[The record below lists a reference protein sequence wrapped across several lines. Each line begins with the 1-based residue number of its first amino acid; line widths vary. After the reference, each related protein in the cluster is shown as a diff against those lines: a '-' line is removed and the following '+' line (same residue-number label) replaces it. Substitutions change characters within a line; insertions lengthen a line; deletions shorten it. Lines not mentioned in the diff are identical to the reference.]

1 MDTRTFFCG
10 DHSSAEAAGRECQ
23 KSGFDMLAPLIVGTG
38 CEALPSWGTT
48 ALYQVGERPELLLLD
63 LNVRKI
69 DGRIVLSRMPKNQNP
84 VTRQTLVC

>member
-10 DHSSAEAAGRECQ
+10 DHSSAAAAGRECR
-23 KSGFDMLAPLIVGTG
+23 IVGTG

-48 ALYQVGERPELLLLD
+48 ALYQVAERPELLLLD
-63 LNVRKI
+63 LIVRKV
-69 DGRIVLSRMPKNQNP
+69 DGRIVLSRMPKNRNL